1 MSDFHAVATAYIDG
15 LKTSIDRLGLDAQD
29 DRAKGYRMALDDIGG
44 YLEFIKSGEI
54 EKEALEEAIYQLQD
68 KLSHKEPG
76 DA

>member
-1 MSDFHAVATAYIDG
+1 MSDFHAVTTAYIDG
-15 LKTSIDRLGLDAQD
+15 LKTSIDRLKLDGLDAH
-29 DRAKGYRMALDDIGG
+29 AKGYRMALDDIGE
-44 YLEFIKSGEI
+44 YLVFIKSGEI